1 MSRRS
6 RSEQQVELQLYS
18 DADSGLISPPSS
30 PTVPVTHAKNG
41 TLEPTSFADRTGNP
55 APLGL
60 CAFGMTTMLLNLH
73 NAGLFKL
80 DAMII
85 GMGLFYGG
93 LAQVIAGIMEWCKGN
108 TFATTA
114 FISYGFFWMSL
125 VIVVVAPETGGVTKP
140 SKASVASWFIV
151 WGMFTAILTYGTL
164 KLSCALRVVFSL
176 LTLLFAL
183 LAIAELSGLKALWVI
198 AGIEGIACG
207 ASAVYAGLAQV
218 INQLHGT
225 VVMPIDTAHKSP
237 TPRYASSRDAV
248 HASLAQPH
256 LGGRAQTAP

>member
-6 RSEQQVELQLYS
+6 RNEQQVELQLYS

-30 PTVPVTHAKNG
+30 PPIPATHVKNG
-41 TLEPTSFADRTGNP
+41 NLDPTSFVDRTGNP

-60 CAFGMTTMLLNLH
+60 CAFGMTTILLNLH
-73 NAGLFKL
+73 NTGLFKL

-93 LAQVIAGIMEWCKGN
+93 LAQVIAGIMEWWKGN

-125 VIVVVAPETGGVTKP
+125 VILVVAPETGGVTKA
-140 SKASVASWFIV
+140 SKASVASWFIL
-151 WGMFTAILTYGTL
+151 WGMFTAVLTYGTL

-176 LTLLFAL
+176 LTLLFVL
-183 LAIAELSGLKALWVI
+183 LTIAELSGLNALWLL
-198 AGIEGIACG
+198 AGIEGVACG
-207 ASAVYAGLAQV
+207 ASAVYTGLAQV
-218 INQLHGT
+218 INQLHDT
-225 VVMPIDTAHKSP
+225 IIMPIDTAHNSP
-237 TPRYASSRDAV
+237 KPRYNSSHHAEG
-248 HASLAQPH
+248 ASLAQPH